1 MKNSSVY
8 KRANISK
15 QHFSKII
22 NDPNAKGLIFGL
34 TLQHTRAHLYR
45 SALEG
50 VGYSVGQILDVIREH
65 GAAPDRIMAIGG
77 GAQNRPW
84 MQIVADIIGLPLYI
98 NEITVGASYGDA
110 LMAAIGSGQLGGREI
125 IHPDPRTHELY
136 RPYQEMFRALYL
148 NNRELMHQD
157 GKSSA

>member
-1 MKNSSVY
+1 MTGVQTC
-8 KRANISK
+8 ALPIS
-15 QHFSKII
+15 
-22 NDPNAKGLIFGL
+22 
-34 TLQHTRAHLYR
+34 RAHLYR

-110 LMAAIGSGQLGGREI
+110 LMAAIGSGQLGGFQNLEKILKIREI
-125 IHPDPRTHELY
+125 IHPDPRAHELY

-157 GKSSA
+157 GKSFA